1 MSKKLHPSV
10 QQFKEFVKKNP
21 HLINEVRQGTSTWQ
35 ELYEEWYLLGEDD
48 SRWGSSSSN
57 DGGKTEEKSSKS
69 DGELV
74 GLIWNRLKKMDPNQ
88 LQNHISSLS
97 EAIGAVQGILSQFQG
112 NKNVPKGGSSGP
124 SNPFSFRKD

>member
-10 QQFKEFVKKNP
+10 QKFKEFVKKNP
-21 HLINEVRQGTSTWQ
+21 HLINEVKQGTSTWQ

-57 DGGKTEEKSSKS
+57 DGGKKEEKSSES
-69 DGELV
+69 DGEIV

-88 LQNHISSLS
+88 LQSHISSLS

-112 NKNVPKGGSSGP
+112 NKNAPKSGSSGP